1 MNFIPIPKPISKAA
15 VAATKV
21 TVTASQCLL
30 HGLVVVNQTAAEAF
44 LQIFDALAAN
54 VTVGTTVPDYVI
66 PIPAS
71 GGVVIPLS
79 SVGFEH
85 LIGIVI
91 AGCTSPTNNVGAAC
105 DVTLFVK

>member
-1 MNFIPIPKPISKAA
+1 MNFIPILKPVFNAA

-21 TVTASQCLL
+21 VVNSRECLI

-44 LQIFDALAAN
+44 LQVFDALTAN
-54 VTVGTTVPDYVI
+54 VTVGTTAPDWVI

-79 SVGFEH
+79 SVGFQH
-85 LIGIVI
+85 LKGVII
-91 AGCTSPTNNVGAAC
+91 AGCTSPTNNVGAAL